1 MSTRL
6 TDPYHTLRRQ
16 ILRGCFQLAFGGLNP
31 GREHPI
37 SHGWYESQIVTCH
50 DSRPSARC
58 ADIVINIAPSS
69 PRHTG
74 PQDCSHNKGTIGQ
87 IAITVAAQSRQQ
99 TGISNMIMTVSLK
112 LHYIRVATLHTCA
125 DQIHEFKYFLASLI
139 FHFLGHCHLLALPPR
154 LLLCL

>member
-1 MSTRL
+1 MVGMSHKLSHVMTHDHQHGVL
-6 TDPYHTLRRQ
+6 TSSS
-16 ILRGCFQLAFGGLNP
+16 ILHLF
-31 GREHPI
+31 
-37 SHGWYESQIVTCH
+37 
-50 DSRPSARC
+50 
-58 ADIVINIAPSS
+58 
-69 PRHTG
+69 
-74 PQDCSHNKGTIGQ
+74 PQDVQVHRIAHITKAQSAK